1 MWRWL
6 LAGLFGINSAI
17 AAPDWSKVPVK
28 EIPLF
33 YPGPAGLEWV
43 MTKADHTGSHKIKT
57 QNQSCFDCHEYDA
70 DKIGDDIVEGK
81 KVGKARQ
88 VIDTKVPPGKRG
100 SFPLKVQAT
109 HDETKLY
116 LRFEWESS
124 APEGGP
130 QADPANEIK
139 LTVMFDTNQVE
150 GSRLNGCW
158 ATCHMDLRTMPEA
171 SAKAKRHPK
180 AKALGWN
187 DGVTKYLAES
197 RSGIEFDKKP
207 RGGWN
212 KLRSDQEIAAA
223 LKGGKFLDLMQYGSG
238 NNGKAI
244 DGYVLESR
252 HMGGGKS
259 LLNAT
264 GKRDGNK
271 WVVSF
276 ERLLAAGGVG
286 DHTIVPGQPLTFG
299 FAIHENHSNARF
311 HHVSLG
317 YTLGLDD
324 EASFFNAARQPG
336 ANAQT
341 APPSAPSTTPA
352 TPAPTAAPASE
363 SVNQN

>member
-6 LAGLFGINSAI
+6 LAGLFGINGAI
-17 AAPDWSKVPVK
+17 AAPDWSQVPVK

-33 YPGPAGLEWV
+33 YPGPTGLEWV
-43 MTKADHTGSHKIKT
+43 MAKADHTGSHKIKT

-88 VIDTKVPPGKRG
+88 VIDAKVPPGKRG

-109 HDETKLY
+109 HDDTKLY
-116 LRFEWESS
+116 LRFEWE
-124 APEGGP
+124 AEPPAAGAK
-130 QADPANEIK
+130 ADPENEIK
-139 LTVMFDTNQVE
+139 LTVMFDNNQVE

-158 ATCHMDLRTMPEA
+158 ATCHMDLRGMPEA
-171 SAKAKRHPK
+171 SDKAKKHPG

-187 DGVTKYLAES
+187 DGVTKYLGES
-197 RSGIEFDKKP
+197 RRSVEFDKKP

-212 KLRSDQEIAAA
+212 KLRSDKEIAAA
-223 LKGGKFLDLMQYGSG
+223 LKSGKFLDLMQYGSKG
-238 NNGKAI
+238 QAI

-271 WVVSF
+271 WIVSF
-276 ERLLAAGGVG
+276 ERLLAGTGSG

-324 EASFFNAARQPG
+324 ATSFFNAARQP
-336 ANAQT
+336 
-341 APPSAPSTTPA
+341 A
-352 TPAPTAAPASE
+352 TK
-363 SVNQN
+363 